1 MKCIKESKSSLFSR
15 SHSAVSL
22 RTNLFFLKKKKK
34 NHTPLGV
41 FISDP
46 HVSGELFFPP
56 LQLADL
62 LFLPL

>member
-1 MKCIKESKSSLFSR
+1 MKCSKESKSSLFSR
-15 SHSAVSL
+15 SHTAVSL
-22 RTNLFFLKKKKK
+22 RTNLFFLKKK
-34 NHTPLGV
+34 NHTPLDV

-56 LQLADL
+56 LQLPDL